1 MCEPASFVSWSDHFA
16 GTLKKQDFD
25 RSVACPTLFRDNR
38 NSILVLHVD
47 DIQAAGKSSNLE
59 PKLSKLRETYEL
71 KVECPFLTEQELE
84 VGESHQTIR
93 FLKRKFSYHN
103 HELHITSDP
112 KYLTKL
118 KEELKLT
125 TKASKPTPCTQESQE
140 AEKTQPLDQEQAA
153 TFRTCVG
160 ILLYIGQDRPDVQFA
175 VRGLASKMSE
185 PTHSAQKHLV
195 HLVQYMAKTE
205 GYHLVYRKTPR
216 GLSNL
221 HESIRNGSYAFS
233 TTPAKDHHLLEV
245 FSDSDWAG
253 RQDTRRSTS
262 SGTIF
267 LDGQCFYSFSRNQKS
282 VSLSSGE
289 AEYYAGASA
298 ASDSI
303 LLQEAVKFLTQRNCK
318 VHLHMDSSAARGIIT
333 RQGVGRVKHLQV
345 RTLFLQ
351 DLHKQGT
358 ISVHPVGTKESTS
371 DIGTKPLSAKRIRL
385 LLHWLGF
392 QTSAQ
397 VQAKAAVRMI
407 KRQGS
412 LSFAAL
418 LFAGI
423 SVVSEGLQRRSFQE
437 EFSQEQCFQQDSFQN
452 FKEVSFS
459 MSACVQDVMSADTSA
474 CALGTCVGTVADMS
488 ACALGSESMCEG
500 TYAEM
505 LSQLKELTSSLL
517 SRQGLDL
524 EDLGTMSEAASSS
537 KSIKE
542 QREEM
547 TKVREALERNTEQ
560 MSLLLSSHS
569 KLNATVQEM
578 SSETKSLRWTVQE
591 LQEDT
596 ERQRNA
602 TEIRLSEL
610 AGVVDNLSEKF
621 AEVVEDLCEQ
631 RNAEGN
637 LATEEEKEQDER
649 ERKEFLKARKEEA
662 EHRREGHLRE
672 EEFSDKGLFEKILEQ
687 EQEYEDYMGNEMYTQ
702 SYTGPTEE
710 EYPGE
715 EEEEAEEEE
724 EEAEE
729 EAEEEEELTEE
740 EKKKL
745 EEEQEEERKRKIK
758 EINRKNKEKA
768 KEKEKE
774 MEGFEYPYDYSDE
787 WKEYTEDG
795 HIYKQHRVT
804 GERKWI
810 DVDHK
815 YKHQKGQGKGKEKGK
830 EGKGKEKQAKPEEEG
845 QARGSFEPRDE
856 EDRQYWAKIDKM
868 EEEKR
873 QKREEA
879 AEEKRKEEEKKA
891 FARKKLEEAAAEQ
904 ERRDKEAEAAAEEL
918 KRKKEA
924 HYAAKAE
931 EEKAAAEAAARAQKE
946 QERKQREKEARKK
959 REQEQ
964 KAAAAHV
971 AKKQAEREE
980 AEAAAKGKES
990 SSSQEDDRIK
1000 KLEKIMESL
1009 LEERAKDKEKIKEL
1023 EEEVRSRT
1031 GSQGTEEEPAAAAE
1045 EQTPAAGKEEK
1056 PGTQDPHLSAVGPIN
1071 EGSFAK
1077 GKGREDC
1084 FANEGDWFAV
1094 YSFQGTNYQWKWNEK
1109 MQYWYWFRGTGQG
1122 WAKGTNDRAGKQK
1135 CQAQEKMRD
1144 EWLESTKGKGKK
1156 EGEGKNKGKG
1166 SDEVIE
1172 IKEDD
1177 DEPSYQ

>member
-1 MCEPASFVSWSDHFA
+1 
-16 GTLKKQDFD
+16 
-25 RSVACPTLFRDNR
+25 
-38 NSILVLHVD
+38 
-47 DIQAAGKSSNLE
+47 
-59 PKLSKLRETYEL
+59 
-71 KVECPFLTEQELE
+71 
-84 VGESHQTIR
+84 
-93 FLKRKFSYHN
+93 
-103 HELHITSDP
+103 
-112 KYLTKL
+112 
-118 KEELKLT
+118 
-125 TKASKPTPCTQESQE
+125 
-140 AEKTQPLDQEQAA
+140 
-153 TFRTCVG
+153 
-160 ILLYIGQDRPDVQFA
+160 
-175 VRGLASKMSE
+175 
-185 PTHSAQKHLV
+185 
-195 HLVQYMAKTE
+195 
-205 GYHLVYRKTPR
+205 
-216 GLSNL
+216 
-221 HESIRNGSYAFS
+221 
-233 TTPAKDHHLLEV
+233 
-245 FSDSDWAG
+245 
-253 RQDTRRSTS
+253 
-262 SGTIF
+262 
-267 LDGQCFYSFSRNQKS
+267 
-282 VSLSSGE
+282 
-289 AEYYAGASA
+289 
-298 ASDSI
+298 
-303 LLQEAVKFLTQRNCK
+303 
-318 VHLHMDSSAARGIIT
+318 MDSSAARGIIT
-333 RQGVGRVKHLQV
+333 RQGVGRVKHLQI

-351 DLHKQGT
+351 DLYKQGT
-358 ISVHPVGTKESTS
+358 ISVHPVGTKENTA

-392 QTSAQ
+392 QTSENEPVGKEELKEHKAQ
-397 VQAKAAVRMI
+397 AQAKAAVRMI
-407 KRQGS
+407 KSQGS

-418 LFAGI
+418 LFAKI
-423 SVVSEGLQRRSFQE
+423 SVVSEGLQCRSFQE
-437 EFSQEQCFQQDSFQN
+437 EFSQEQCFQQESFQS
-452 FKEVSFS
+452 FKDASFS
-459 MSACVQDVMSADTSA
+459 MSAYAQEQSCLNMSACVQDVMSADTSA
-474 CALGTCVGTVADMS
+474 CALGTCVGTVMS
-488 ACALGSESMCEG
+488 EEREPMHS
-500 TYAEM
+500 EM

-596 ERQRNA
+596 ERQRNT
-602 TEIRLSEL
+602 TEIRLNEF

-631 RNAEGN
+631 RNAEGS

-687 EQEYEDYMGNEMYTQ
+687 EQEYEDYMGNENEMYTQ

-715 EEEEAEEEE
+715 EEEAEEEE

-729 EAEEEEELTEE
+729 EEEEEAEEEKELTEE

-804 GERKWI
+804 GEKKWI
-810 DVDHK
+810 DVDQK
-815 YKHQKGQGKGKEKGK
+815 YKHQKGKGKGKEKGK
-830 EGKGKEKQAKPEEEG
+830 EGKGKEKQAKPKEEG

-856 EDRQYWAKIDKM
+856 EDRQYWARMDKM

-873 QKREEA
+873 HKREEA
-879 AEEKRKEEEKKA
+879 TEEKRKEEEKKA

-980 AEAAAKGKES
+980 AEAAARGKES

-1000 KLEKIMESL
+1000 KLEKMMESL
-1009 LEERAKDKEKIKEL
+1009 LEERAKDKEKIKGL

-1031 GSQGTEEEPAAAAE
+1031 GSQGTAEEEPAAAAE

-1077 GKGREDC
+1077 AKGREDC
-1084 FANEGDWFAV
+1084 FANEGDWFAALALRV
-1094 YSFQGTNYQWKWNEK
+1094 HLLFLNLQSKTNLVVSHLVPWVL
-1109 MQYWYWFRGTGQG
+1109 F
-1122 WAKGTNDRAGKQK
+1122 
-1135 CQAQEKMRD
+1135 
-1144 EWLESTKGKGKK
+1144 S
-1156 EGEGKNKGKG
+1156 
-1166 SDEVIE
+1166 
-1172 IKEDD
+1172 
-1177 DEPSYQ
+1177 PSSVSLSSVLSSSCKVFLTTAFISVRRLISVAIASRSSS